1 MKKRLLVIII
11 ICIIIITGLF
21 VSKFYNEYRESITEI
36 SFDSKE
42 QTNEETEYEPTIDE
56 IVQQEIQ
63 QMSLREKIGQMIVVS
78 YRTLGYNDELDQILN
93 TVKPG
98 GFILFSEN
106 IDTYSQITEYIS
118 KIKETADIPMLIGI
132 DQEGGRVQR
141 IKKLPDANVLEIP
154 SMYTLG
160 KTGNAELS
168 KRVGAVL
175 TSEIAA
181 FGINLDYAPTLDIYS
196 NPNNTVIGDRAFGS
210 DYKTVIDMA
219 IPFSK
224 GMQENGVIPVYKH
237 FPGHGDTD
245 SDSHVELPVVNKTK
259 EELYESELL
268 PFKAAIEDGAQVI
281 MVAHIALPKL
291 TGDYMPSTLSR
302 EVVTGLLRD
311 ELNFDGVI
319 TTDAVNMKA
328 LSDNYSIEEICN
340 YSINAG
346 VDMILMPDNPIEV
359 VDIIEKLVEEGAIT
373 EERIDESVKRILE
386 LKHNNNL
393 YNKIDLNKDNI
404 GTQEHIDIINQIY
417 E

>member
-11 ICIIIITGLF
+11 ICIVIITGLF

-78 YRTLGYNDELDQILN
+78 YRTLGYNDELDEILN

-106 IDTYSQITEYIS
+106 IDTETQTTEYIS
-118 KIKETADIPMLIGI
+118 KIKETAEIPMLIGI

-175 TSEIAA
+175 ASEIAA

-219 IPFSK
+219 IPFSQ
-224 GMQENGVIPVYKH
+224 GMRENGIIPV
-237 FPGHGDTD
+237 
-245 SDSHVELPVVNKTK
+245 
-259 EELYESELL
+259 
-268 PFKAAIEDGAQVI
+268 
-281 MVAHIALPKL
+281 
-291 TGDYMPSTLSR
+291 
-302 EVVTGLLRD
+302 
-311 ELNFDGVI
+311 
-319 TTDAVNMKA
+319 
-328 LSDNYSIEEICN
+328 
-340 YSINAG
+340 
-346 VDMILMPDNPIEV
+346 
-359 VDIIEKLVEEGAIT
+359 
-373 EERIDESVKRILE
+373 
-386 LKHNNNL
+386 
-393 YNKIDLNKDNI
+393 
-404 GTQEHIDIINQIY
+404 
-417 E
+417 